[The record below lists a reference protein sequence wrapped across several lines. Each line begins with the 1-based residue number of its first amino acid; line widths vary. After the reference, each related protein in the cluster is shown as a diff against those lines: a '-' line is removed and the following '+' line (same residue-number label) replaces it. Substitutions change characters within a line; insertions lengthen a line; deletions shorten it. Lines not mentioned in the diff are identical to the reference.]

1 MELADAGMNPRLGGV
16 KEDVVRYVCTAILLA
31 MVALMPLLSGCVP
44 TALMASRA
52 LEERAEDS
60 RLFPAGI
67 ARVWPATLAALRQL
81 QVQVTNT
88 AQDNL
93 GGDIDGVWPG
103 GDAVVIRVDQSGEG
117 QTRVKV
123 RVGGV
128 RDRDA
133 TGRIFAGIGNNL

>member
-1 MELADAGMNPRLGGV
+1 M
-16 KEDVVRYVCTAILLA
+16 RYVRGALLLA
-31 MVALMPLLSGCVP
+31 MVTLMPLLSGCVP

-60 RLFPAGI
+60 RLFPASI
-67 ARVWPATLAALRQL
+67 QRVWPATLSALGQL
-81 QVQVTNT
+81 QVRVTKT
-88 AQDNL
+88 AVDSQ

-103 GDAVVIRVDQSGEG
+103 GDAVVVRLDQSGEG
-117 QTRVKV
+117 QTRVRV

>member
-1 MELADAGMNPRLGGV
+1 M
-16 KEDVVRYVCTAILLA
+16 RYVCTAVLLA

-60 RLFPAGI
+60 RLFPASI
-67 ARVWPATLAALRQL
+67 QRVWPATLSALGQL
-81 QVQVTNT
+81 QVRVTKT
-88 AQDNL
+88 TVDSQ
-93 GGDIDGVWPG
+93 GGDIDGVWPD
-103 GDAVVIRVDQSGEG
+103 GDAVVVRVDQSGEG
-117 QTRVKV
+117 QTRVTV

-133 TGRIFAGIGNNL
+133 TGRIFASIGNNL